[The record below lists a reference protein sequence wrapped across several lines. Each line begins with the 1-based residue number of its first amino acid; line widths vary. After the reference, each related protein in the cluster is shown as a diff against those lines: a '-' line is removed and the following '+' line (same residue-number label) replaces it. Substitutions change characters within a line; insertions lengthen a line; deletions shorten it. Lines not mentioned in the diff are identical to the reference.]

1 MGKML
6 TQAQVAKKLGCGK
19 TKVSTLCREEI
30 NPLPSFKFG
39 RMVRIDETD
48 LNEWLDKKR
57 ASEETEHVLAEDL
70 FEETEL
76 ESGGYILVRRKDII
90 AAIDLLAKF

>member
-19 TKVSTLCREEI
+19 TKVSTMCKGE

-39 RMVRIDETD
+39 RMIRINEDD

-57 ASEETEHVLAEDL
+57 ASEETETLMVEDL
-70 FEETEL
+70 FAESEL
-76 ESGGYILVRRKDII
+76 ESGEYVLVRRKDILQ
-90 AAIDLLAKF
+90 AIDMLARF